1 MSNKLASTFKLMAP
15 KNATWHTPYFKNN
28 VEYHNLDAVVDDW
41 IMRFGAKGRWR
52 EERDTCVQH
61 CMAAVNLDE
70 AVMRACASLR
80 TNGKLHNHQS
90 RVRKQDR
97 DYFAVRILKTWDE
110 QAFPGTFDDLYD
122 YLDNVK
128 PSGIGPV
135 TVYDVATRIAA
146 YLKLPI
152 TSLYLHAGVQVG
164 WNLLHGGRGKGAGA
178 PSKGLVARIPKAKLP
193 KALQRLPCDEVEDML
208 CCYRS
213 YLKPWCAP

>member
-1 MSNKLASTFKLMAP
+1 MSKKLAKTFKHMAP
-15 KNATWHTPYFKNN
+15 KNAVWHTPYFKNN
-28 VEYHNLDAVVDDW
+28 VTFKNLDAVVDDW
-41 IMRFGAKGRWR
+41 IARFGAKGKWKQ
-52 EERDTCVQH
+52 ERDTCVQH
-61 CMAAVNLDE
+61 CMAADSLDE

-97 DYFAVRILKTWDE
+97 DYFAVRILKDLALPE
-110 QAFPGTFDDLYD
+110 VLGNFDDLYD
-122 YLDNVK
+122 FLNQVK

-152 TSLYLHAGVQVG
+152 NSLYLHAGVQVG
-164 WNLLHGGRGKGAGA
+164 WNMLHGGRGKGSGVQH
-178 PSKGLVARIPKAKLP
+178 KGDVARIPKAKLP

-208 CCYRS
+208 CAYRE
-213 YLKPWCAP
+213 YLKPWCA